1 MDKYM
6 FHDWQ
11 KTIDIF
17 PLRQSS
23 GSLLIETKPR
33 SNIIRIKTVAML
45 LIYIS
50 TELKIQ
56 SSLID
61 EHGESN
67 TVPLFHD

>member
-23 GSLLIETKPR
+23 DSLLIETKTR